1 MTPYIQINP
10 SSHLNVYAAGG
21 LFGQYKLVQKICKM
35 TETLAYGYSSE
46 SINEY
51 QHDRV

>member
-1 MTPYIQINP
+1 M
-10 SSHLNVYAAGG
+10 VGG
-21 LFGQYKLVQKICKM
+21 TLGAENM

-46 SINEY
+46 SAQRDLLNKY